1 MQEFH
6 ETAKKRVKELQEK
19 IKNKTIPTFSWE
31 KIRGSGTTAAE
42 NQKVEHQV
50 LTFIQLCHH
59 WFPKITK
66 IEKVPIL
73 FWKRNGEAA
82 KSRVFGDYID
92 KKFYGTSNN
101 ALKNIIKKGFRILP
115 DPNPPLSKR
124 GMYGQGIY
132 FATNSSKSAQKFYT
146 QGSQIEASSGSSYSW
161 KIEES
166 P

>member
-6 ETAKKRVKELQEK
+6 KTAKKRVKELQEK

-132 FATNSSKSAQKFYT
+132 FATDSSKSAHKFYT